1 MKNRT
6 VKILEF
12 YFCWAIPIELI
23 SETIGDRRNP
33 LTFSTI
39 NSKCKN
45 TNVPMAYIIVHIIQ
59 ALSLF
64 FKRSKTPFIFF
75 RHRIKMVQ
83 SSNNIQ
89 SKKSDTKFNMI

>member
-45 TNVPMAYIIVHIIQ
+45 TNVPIAYIIVQHVGLNVVYNSSSVSFLQ
-59 ALSLF
+59 E
-64 FKRSKTPFIFF
+64 
-75 RHRIKMVQ
+75 VQ
-83 SSNNIQ
+83 NTIYFLQ
-89 SKKSDTKFNMI
+89 TQD